1 MEEIW
6 FFVVVDDRERR
17 LAHATCEFMGM
28 YSELMNILSKELYGE
43 DWMRFSTFTQRDYE
57 PDLHGEL
64 DIDVNDLPVMR
75 TRFAPKIGLKVLGD
89 MRALFIA
96 NEEEFIENEV
106 VRRGDLTNIITDFN
120 TAIDCLEK
128 GEELGE
134 KWFLDVV
141 IESAG

>member
-6 FFVVVDDRERR
+6 FFVVVDDRERPI
-17 LAHATCEFMGM
+17 AHATCEFMGL
-28 YSELMNILSKELYGE
+28 YSELMNILAKEQFGH
-43 DWMRFSTFTQRDYE
+43 DWMVFSTFTQKDYE

-75 TRFAPKIGLKVLGD
+75 TQFEPEIGLDLIGK
-89 MRALFIA
+89 MRELFIA

-128 GEELGE
+128 GKEVGK
-134 KWFLDVV
+134 KWFLDVL
-141 IESAG
+141 IEGAG